1 MKIKKNGKVL
11 NLTESDLKK
20 IVKKVLTEEE
30 ENTLLIYFKIGS
42 STVTVPLPSSALNG
56 IKPDEEFTFNN
67 KNLDKD
73 TRQHIEDIFPDTIEI
88 TVTNLKQMDNNN
100 PPKQYKLPTNSSQ
113 ENISLS
119 FEVSDEFASEKDKI
133 EKDIKDRLGFY
144 FED

>member
-1 MKIKKNGKVL
+1 MRIKKNGKVI
-11 NLTESDLKK
+11 NLTESDLKR

-42 STVTVPLPSSALNG
+42 STVTVPLPSSAFNG

-73 TRQHIEDIFPDTIEI
+73 TRQHLKGIFPDTIEI

-133 EKDIKDRLGFY
+133 EKDLKDRLGFY